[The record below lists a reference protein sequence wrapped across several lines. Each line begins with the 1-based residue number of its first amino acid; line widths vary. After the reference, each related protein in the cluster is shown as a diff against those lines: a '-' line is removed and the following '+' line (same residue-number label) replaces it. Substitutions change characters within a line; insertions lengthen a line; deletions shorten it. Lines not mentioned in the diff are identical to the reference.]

1 MAVTITDILTSFRS
15 GTISAEDAARQLIP
29 LLQTSGR
36 LSFPITQDLRPL
48 LEAFRRL
55 AGPAIHRPKQ
65 PLTWES
71 PHWKRLDRV
80 AEDFWTILRD
90 RHMEQDPQC
99 LRYAFS
105 VGTPAAATALEN
117 WLLDNSDHTI
127 TVDLPASFDF
137 GLGQVVGVLP
147 PKRLQ
152 KADLESWVRWLRGIP
167 PVPDAG
173 LSDLGVV
180 PPPFSAT

>member
-1 MAVTITDILTSFRS
+1 MAVTITDILTAFRH
-15 GTISAEDAARQLIP
+15 GEISAEDAARQLIP

-48 LEAFRRL
+48 LEAIRRM
-55 AGPAIHRPKQ
+55 AGQAPRPKQ
-65 PLTWES
+65 PLSWES

-90 RHMEQDPQC
+90 RRMEQEPQC

-105 VGTPAAATALEN
+105 VGTAAAATALED
-117 WLLDNSDHTI
+117 WLMDHSDHAI
-127 TVDLPASFDF
+127 SVDLPYSFES

-147 PKRLQ
+147 AKRLQ
-152 KADLESWVRWLRGIP
+152 KSDLEAWVTWLRGIP
-167 PVPDAG
+167 PVADAA
-173 LSDLGVV
+173 LSDLGIVS
-180 PPPFSAT
+180 PPLADS